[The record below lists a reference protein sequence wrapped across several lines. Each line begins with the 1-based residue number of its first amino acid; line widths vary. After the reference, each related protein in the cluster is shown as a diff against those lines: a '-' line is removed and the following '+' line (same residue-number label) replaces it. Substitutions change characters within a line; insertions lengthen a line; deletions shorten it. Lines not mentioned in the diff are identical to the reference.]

1 MVRIISAITQVML
14 ELEVDRLTA
23 GISVVTTCYN
33 ERENIQNLIPAVRSA
48 LAAIPH
54 QIIVVDDSSPDRT
67 IEVARQLADV
77 AVSKER
83 EGQTL
88 GLAHGMRLA
97 RYDAIVTIDSDLEN
111 QPKWIPTLAGK
122 LADFDIVV
130 ASRPELP
137 RISKRIFSTLCRK
150 QLGVRD
156 VLSNYRAYRRSIVP
170 LITPTRRETF
180 GAEFLI
186 RAHKRGLKLGE
197 IVVEAQQR
205 RPRPGIGNTVA
216 ANLRILMALI
226 RTMRIK
232 SVD

>member
-1 MVRIISAITQVML
+1 ML
-14 ELEVDRLTA
+14 ELEVDRLVA
-23 GISVVTTCYN
+23 GVSVVTTCYN
-33 ERENIQNLIPAVRSA
+33 ERENIQKLIPAIRST

-54 QIIVVDDSSPDRT
+54 QIIVVDDSSPDGT

-77 AVSKER
+77 AVTKER

-97 RYDAIVTIDSDLEN
+97 KYDAIVTIDSDLEN

-137 RISKRIFSTLCRK
+137 RISERIFSTFYRNR
-150 QLGVRD
+150 LGVRD
-156 VLSNYRAYRRSIVP
+156 ILSNYRSYRRSIVP
-170 LITPTRRETF
+170 LISPTRGETF

-186 RAHKRGLKLGE
+186 RAHKRGLRIGE
-197 IVVEAQQR
+197 IIVEPQQR
-205 RPRPGIGNTVA
+205 RANPRIGNTVT

>member
-1 MVRIISAITQVML
+1 MNLPTSVEERVN
-14 ELEVDRLTA
+14 A

-33 ERENIQNLIPAVRSA
+33 ERENIQKLIPAIRSA

-54 QIIVVDDSSPDRT
+54 QIIVVDDSSPDGT
-67 IEVARQLADV
+67 VEVARQLVDV
-77 AVSKER
+77 AVTKER
-83 EGQTL
+83 EGQTS

-111 QPKWIPTLAGK
+111 QPKWIPTLARK

-130 ASRPELP
+130 ASRHELP
-137 RISKRIFSTLCRK
+137 RISERIFSRLYRN

-170 LITPTRRETF
+170 SISPTKGETF

-186 RAHKRGLKLGE
+186 RAHKRGLKIGE
-197 IVVEAQQR
+197 ITVEPQQR
-205 RPRPGIGNTVA
+205 RPKPRIGNTVT